1 VITPSK
7 TGADRTDVYLQFHIM
22 TLLPLAILL
31 LLHVPF
37 VCSSLPSLNG
47 TSVTTLNVSDP
58 PSYSNTRSL
67 WDIIW
72 SCVLTLFA
80 CTWTAIHPN
89 IPGMDEG
96 KFAVL
101 SRRLGIMIM
110 ALIIPELIITWATCQ
125 FISARN
131 TAKAFNHAFDA
142 QLHQARSGYGEM
154 GESRATLHSEISTLD
169 TISLHPS
176 APHVA
181 SCNFEGLL
189 PVWPFDVV
197 TNFPMNVS

>member
-1 VITPSK
+1 
-7 TGADRTDVYLQFHIM
+7 
-22 TLLPLAILL
+22 
-31 LLHVPF
+31 
-37 VCSSLPSLNG
+37 
-47 TSVTTLNVSDP
+47 
-58 PSYSNTRSL
+58 
-67 WDIIW
+67 
-72 SCVLTLFA
+72 
-80 CTWTAIHPN
+80 
-89 IPGMDEG
+89 MDEG

-154 GESRATLHSEISTLD
+154 GESRATLHSEILTLD